1 MRNSR
6 GTAPDTTQD
15 RWADTIRRIP
25 PDGTRVPY
33 AVFTDPAVYARE
45 QERIFR
51 GATWSFL
58 ALEAEIPKP
67 GDYKSTFIGDTPV
80 VAVRAEDGTLHAWV
94 NRCAHR
100 GAQLCRYSRGNA
112 QDFVCVYHQWSY
124 DLKGNLLGVPFR
136 RGYKSM
142 RGMPDDFNV
151 ADHGLQRLRVESYRG
166 IVFATFSPDVAS
178 LHDYLG
184 ADMRPWLDR
193 VFKSNVVYL
202 GCLRQYS
209 RSNWKLYYE
218 NVKDGYHAT
227 LLHLFHNTFNIGRV
241 NMKIRTVVDRQHG
254 LHSLLQAARVPDS
267 DDAQA
272 YRDNKVTTFKEHVR
286 LNDPEVIR
294 MREEF
299 DEPVT
304 NHIQS
309 IFPSLVVQ
317 QIHNTL
323 ACRQL
328 LPKGPGEFELVFH
341 LFGYEDDDEELRN
354 MRVLQANLVG
364 PAGYISMEDTE
375 ATELVQ
381 RAVASDPAQF
391 STLLMGQ
398 NDEGLGSSII
408 TEEYIRRLWLGYKR
422 LMEA

>member
-202 GCLRQYS
+202 G
-209 RSNWKLYYE
+209 LYGDR
-218 NVKDGYHAT
+218 KS
-227 LLHLFHNTFNIGRV
+227 
-241 NMKIRTVVDRQHG
+241 VV
-254 LHSLLQAARVPDS
+254 
-267 DDAQA
+267 
-272 YRDNKVTTFKEHVR
+272 
-286 LNDPEVIR
+286 
-294 MREEF
+294 
-299 DEPVT
+299 
-304 NHIQS
+304 
-309 IFPSLVVQ
+309 
-317 QIHNTL
+317 
-323 ACRQL
+323 
-328 LPKGPGEFELVFH
+328 
-341 LFGYEDDDEELRN
+341 
-354 MRVLQANLVG
+354 
-364 PAGYISMEDTE
+364 
-375 ATELVQ
+375 
-381 RAVASDPAQF
+381 
-391 STLLMGQ
+391 
-398 NDEGLGSSII
+398 
-408 TEEYIRRLWLGYKR
+408 
-422 LMEA
+422 